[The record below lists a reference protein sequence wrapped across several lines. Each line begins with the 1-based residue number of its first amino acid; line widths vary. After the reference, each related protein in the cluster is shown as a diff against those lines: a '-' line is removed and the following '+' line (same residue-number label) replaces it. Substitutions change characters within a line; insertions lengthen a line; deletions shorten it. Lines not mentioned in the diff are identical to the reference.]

1 MIGGMVPPIAIAIAS
16 LLFKNKFTEQERKAG
31 PTTSLW
37 DFHSSQREQFHSPQP
52 IRYMSFRHVWLVQV
66 SLVDFP
72 QRFNCTL
79 MAPHGGIFVFP
90 VVGHAAMYLVAL
102 VVGSIISAL
111 LLGVLKKKV
120 VA

>member
-31 PTTSLW
+31 PTNFVMGLSFITEVQS
-37 DFHSSQREQFHSPQP
+37 HSPQP

-72 QRFNCTL
+72 QRLTV
-79 MAPHGGIFVFP
+79 H
-90 VVGHAAMYLVAL
+90 
-102 VVGSIISAL
+102 
-111 LLGVLKKKV
+111 
-120 VA
+120 